1 MAERFLDTNV
11 LLRHLLQDQP
21 AQSANATRYLAAIE
35 AGGAKVRIAD
45 TVIFET
51 VFTLQR
57 QYGVPKPN
65 IRDTLLPLID
75 LSGIILPGKRR
86 LREVFDLYVTYNI
99 SFADAYHAVLMK
111 RWRLSEIVSYDRGFD
126 KIPSITL
133 VEP

>member
-57 QYGVPKPN
+57 QYGVRKPK

-86 LREVFDLYVTYNI
+86 LREVFDLYLTYKI

-111 RWRLSEIVSYDRGFD
+111 RLRLSEIVSYDRGFD
-126 KIPSITL
+126 KISSIKR

>member
-1 MAERFLDTNV
+1 MPVRFLDTNI
-11 LLRHLLQDQP
+11 LLRHLLQDHP
-21 AQSANATRYLAAIE
+21 AQSASATRYLAAVE
-35 AGGAKVRIAD
+35 AGQEKVRIVD

-86 LREVFDLYVTYNI
+86 LREVFDLYVKYNI
-99 SFADAYHAVLMK
+99 SFADAFHAVLME
-111 RWRLSEIVSYDRGFD
+111 RWALTEIVSYDRGFD
-126 KIPSITL
+126 KIPGIKRI
-133 VEP
+133 EP